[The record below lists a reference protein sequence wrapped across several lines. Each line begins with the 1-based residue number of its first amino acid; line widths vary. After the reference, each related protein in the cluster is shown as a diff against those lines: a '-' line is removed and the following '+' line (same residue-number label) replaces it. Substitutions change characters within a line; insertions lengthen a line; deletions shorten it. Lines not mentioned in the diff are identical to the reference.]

1 MVRIV
6 GYHAV
11 ENEEGETFY
20 SLSIQGGV
28 EMVKSMETGRFYLT
42 ARKTRISSTFDEETC
57 KSLIGTELPGAIHK
71 VDCAPY
77 SYTIKDT
84 GEEITLEHTYVYV
97 PEDVQSPEE
106 AVLSD

>member
-11 ENEEGETFY
+11 ENQEGETFY

-28 EMVKSMETGRFYLT
+28 EMVKSVDSGRFYLT
-42 ARKTRISSTFDEETC
+42 ARKTRISTTFDEETC
-57 KSLIGTELPGAIHK
+57 KALIGTELPGAIHK
-71 VDCAPY
+71 VDCDPY
-77 SYTIKDT
+77 VYTIKDS
-84 GEEITLEHTYVYV
+84 GEEITLEHTYQYV
-97 PEDVQSPEE
+97 PEDAQSIEE